1 MISLQTRPKIDGK
14 SEKCSYWAVVVVAVA
29 DAVADAV
36 VVVVVAV
43 VAVIAEVA
51 AVVAVDIIVVVIDVH
66 LRQNVS
72 IIRFKNQDKA
82 VMMSVWW
89 RLPDDGAIK

>member
-1 MISLQTRPKIDGK
+1 MISLQTKSKIDGQ
-14 SEKCSYWAVVVVAVA
+14 SEKYSSWAV
-29 DAVADAV
+29 V